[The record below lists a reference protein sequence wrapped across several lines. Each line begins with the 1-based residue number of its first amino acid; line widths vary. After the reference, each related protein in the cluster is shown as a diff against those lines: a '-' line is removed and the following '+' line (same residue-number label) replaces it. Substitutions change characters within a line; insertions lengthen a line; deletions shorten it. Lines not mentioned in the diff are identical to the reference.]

1 MIHHVIYT
9 LFIAATVF
17 VTAPDTSAQVRRTVA
32 LNTSRGTTTVYL
44 SEEVDVHPS
53 FPGGDRQM
61 LEFINSERHY
71 PAEAYR
77 DGIEGRVL
85 CSVLIDSDGT
95 IAGVEVVRGVE
106 RSLDAEAM
114 RIIEAMPKWQPGRI
128 GDTPVPTLCLIPV
141 SFRL

>member
-1 MIHHVIYT
+1 
-9 LFIAATVF
+9 
-17 VTAPDTSAQVRRTVA
+17 
-32 LNTSRGTTTVYL
+32 
-44 SEEVDVHPS
+44 
-53 FPGGDRQM
+53 
-61 LEFINSERHY
+61 
-71 PAEAYR
+71 
-77 DGIEGRVL
+77 VL